1 MGKRFSLCLGIS
13 SNYVVADSEGTFGS
27 EPLDQCPMEAIAI
40 SLDDDESN
48 NPGLIL
54 QENNEV

>member
-1 MGKRFSLCLGIS
+1 MGKRFSRCLGIS
-13 SNYVVADSEGTFGS
+13 SNYSVVDAEGTFGS
-27 EPLDQCPMEAIAI
+27 EPLDQCTMEAIAF

-54 QENNEV
+54 HENNEV